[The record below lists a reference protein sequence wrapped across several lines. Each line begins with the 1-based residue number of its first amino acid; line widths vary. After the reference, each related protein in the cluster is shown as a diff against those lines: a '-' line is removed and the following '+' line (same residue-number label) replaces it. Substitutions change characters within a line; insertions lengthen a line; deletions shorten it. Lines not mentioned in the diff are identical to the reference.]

1 MNKAKKSWLIAMILL
16 LFIIITGAI
25 VINIALSASTN
36 PTSNKTISLTNNA
49 PIYYNK
55 AYVQNSM
62 ESSPLSQEYIS
73 DSSKN
78 GGLSVS
84 DSEQTWTTNTT
95 VNIFEHND
103 PHVSTDGTGSTNHT
117 IAPGTENNYVF
128 SLNNDKEYAIKYN
141 LNISGE
147 NDSEY
152 EIPVMVQILDA
163 NGNSLSGD
171 MKPIKELNS
180 ISSDGSVKPYSST
193 QYQIRWKWAFEN
205 GTDDYD
211 TFLGNKAVDEE
222 IACHININVISEY
235 DYDESSVESDSSDTP
250 SDNST
255 IKTGDSRSFTLY
267 IVIAVFSVIIL
278 ALITI
283 FRKKH
288 SGVSKND

>member
-1 MNKAKKSWLIAMILL
+1 MNKAKKSWFVAMILL
-16 LFIIITGAI
+16 LFIIITGDI
-25 VINIALSASTN
+25 VINIAFSTSTN

-49 PIYYNK
+49 PIYNK
-55 AYVQNSM
+55 AYAQNSI
-62 ESSPLSQEYIS
+62 ESFPLSQDYIS

-103 PHVSTDGTGSTNHT
+103 PRVSTDGTGSANHT

-152 EIPVMVQILDA
+152 EIPVMVQVLDV

-171 MKPIKELNS
+171 MKSIKELNS
-180 ISSDGSVKPYSST
+180 ISSDGNVKPYSST
-193 QYQIRWKWAFEN
+193 QYQIRWKWDFEN

-211 TFLGNKAVDEE
+211 TFLGNKAIDEE
-222 IACHININVISEY
+222 IACHINISVISEY

-250 SDNST
+250 SDSST
-255 IKTGDSRSFTLY
+255 IKTSDNRNFALY
-267 IVIAVFSVIIL
+267 IVISIFSAITI
-278 ALITI
+278 ALIII

-288 SGVSKND
+288 NGDFKK